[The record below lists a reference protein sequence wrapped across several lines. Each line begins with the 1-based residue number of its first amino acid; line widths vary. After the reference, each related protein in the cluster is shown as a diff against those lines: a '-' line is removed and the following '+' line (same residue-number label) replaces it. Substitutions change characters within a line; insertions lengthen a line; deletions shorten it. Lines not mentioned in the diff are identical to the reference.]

1 MVLQYLKKK
10 ENKEI
15 IIATTEYK
23 KILNKSNS
31 FLEKNNFFYNKDY
44 KTTFEIIS
52 IFLIFFI
59 KINIK
64 QKKENYKTLN
74 QEILNIFI
82 SDLDESFR
90 TIGIGDISI
99 GKYVKS
105 YVKKFYYRMNKLELS
120 NNNLKSQNFMNYIE
134 SLNFIR
140 KDQIPIAVEEFFKA
154 LK

>member
-15 IIATTEYK
+15 ITATIEYK

-59 KINIK
+59 KLNIK

-140 KDQIPIAVEEFFKA
+140 KDQIPIAVEEFFKV